1 MKKLRITVEKKV
13 YEVLVE
19 VLEDDE
25 HVASGPGFGSPL
37 PPPPVRS
44 ALGKRPAAASG
55 QGGGTAAA
63 PAAMP
68 AGPRDPNVILS
79 PIAGTV
85 QKVFVTAGAKV
96 EAKTPVILLD
106 AMKMDTYIYASRS
119 GEIAEVKVDP
129 GDAVQVG
136 DPLIRYTPGE

>member
-37 PPPPVRS
+37 PPPPVHS
-44 ALGKRPAAASG
+44 ALPKKTAAPS
-55 QGGGTAAA
+55 TAA
-63 PAAMP
+63 PAPAIP
-68 AGPRDPNVILS
+68 AGPHDPDVIMS

-85 QKVFVTAGAKV
+85 QKVFVQAGTHV
-96 EAKTPVILLD
+96 EGKTPVVLLD

-119 GEIAEVKVDP
+119 GEIADVLVAA

>member
-37 PPPPVRS
+37 PPPPVHS
-44 ALGKRPAAASG
+44 TLAKKPAPGPAAAPP
-55 QGGGTAAA
+55 AA
-63 PAAMP
+63 PA
-68 AGPRDPNVILS
+68 GPHDPDVIRS
-79 PIAGTV
+79 PLAGTV
-85 QKVFVTAGAKV
+85 QKVFVQVGARV
-96 EAKTPVILLD
+96 EAKSPLILLD

-119 GEIAEVKVDP
+119 GGIAEVRVDP